1 MKREKNSRVL
11 SGKKHE
17 KTLGPADY
25 LIFSIIGCNFA
36 DMEQMTTKEIVREG
50 AEKGAWLGL
59 IFIALFAATIGNL
72 YVPILSFVILA
83 IVVAVPIVAYRMLR
97 RTYIKSGCALSMPS
111 VWLQGIVMFL
121 CGSLMLAVAVYLY
134 TQIIAPH
141 FISNMI
147 DYLREMSAVTDNQQL
162 AEQAVT
168 LNSLIAETGIPRPID
183 MALGMAWTGTFSGT
197 ILSLLLSAFVKI
209 MSVKVR

>member
-1 MKREKNSRVL
+1 
-11 SGKKHE
+11 
-17 KTLGPADY
+17 
-25 LIFSIIGCNFA
+25 
-36 DMEQMTTKEIVREG
+36 MEQMTTKEIVREG

-147 DYLREMSAVTDNQQL
+147 DYLREMSAVTDNPQL

-209 MSVKVR
+209 MPVKVR